1 MLQHWDQSVAALG
14 SECYSTGIRV
24 LQHWDQSV
32 AALGSECC
40 STGIRVLQHW
50 DQSVTALGSECYST
64 GIRVLQHWDQS
75 VLEYRY
81 VAHIHDGLLYP
92 LLRFEGVT
100 LATPN
105 RDVLVRNLSFEVS
118 NPVLFLGG

>member
-1 MLQHWDQSVAALG
+1 MLQHWDQSV
-14 SECYSTGIRV
+14 V
-24 LQHWDQSV
+24 
-32 AALGSECC
+32 ALGSECC

-50 DQSVTALGSECYST
+50 DQSVVALGSECCST
-64 GIRVLQHWDQS
+64 GIRVCW
-75 VLEYRY
+75 Y
-81 VAHIHDGLLYP
+81 VAHIRDGLLYP